1 MFEPVDENRYQAQ
14 IGVMGLGGAGGNAID
29 HMIEK
34 GMPGIRF
41 FAMNTDVQALE
52 RNKADHKTQ
61 LGPNLTRGLGSGGN
75 PEVGRQATEE
85 SIEHIKEIL
94 LDLDMLFIAAGEGG
108 GTGTGA
114 APLVAELA
122 HSLSI
127 LTVAVVTRPFDFE
140 GPVRKRQA
148 EDGINFLKRYV
159 DTLIVIPNQKLLSVI
174 PQNVSLKDS
183 FRMADD
189 VLFNATRGITDLITR
204 TGMINLDF
212 ADVRSIMSYR
222 GNAVIGIGSSRGE
235 NRAVDAAQKAISSP
249 LIEDFEISG
258 AKGILLNISG
268 GEDVSLH
275 EVNEAA
281 RIIYGYANQDS
292 NIIFGAIQDPEF
304 ADEIRVTVI
313 ATGIEE
319 MPPRVDK
326 VEELLHPT
334 TETLNKVP
342 AYMRRGI
349 ERKVTR
355 TFEKVEPKPLSDEDL
370 DIPAFLRRQVD

>member
-14 IGVMGLGGAGGNAID
+14 IGVMGLGGAGGNAVD
-29 HMIEK
+29 HMIER
-34 GMPGIRF
+34 GMPGMRF
-41 FAMNTDVQALE
+41 FALNTDVQALE
-52 RNKADHKTQ
+52 RSKAEHKIQ

-75 PEVGRQATEE
+75 PDVGRQATEE
-85 SIEHIKEIL
+85 SLEHIKEIL

-127 LTVAVVTRPFDFE
+127 LTVAVVTRPFEFE
-140 GPVRKRQA
+140 GPIRKRQA
-148 EDGINFLKRYV
+148 EEGISFLKRYV

-174 PQNVSLKDS
+174 PQNVSLRDS
-183 FRMADD
+183 FKMADD
-189 VLFNATRGITDLITR
+189 VLFNATRGVTDLITR

-222 GNAVIGIGSSRGE
+222 GSAVIGIGSSRGE

-304 ADEIRVTVI
+304 ADELRVTVI

-319 MPPRVDK
+319 MPPRVEK
-326 VEELLHPT
+326 VEELLHPSA
-334 TETLNKVP
+334 ETLNKVP
-342 AYMRRGI
+342 AYMRRGNEKRI
-349 ERKVTR
+349 SR

>member
-1 MFEPVDENRYQAQ
+1 MFEPVEDNRYQAQ
-14 IGVMGLGGAGGNAID
+14 IGVLGIGGAGGNAVD
-29 HMIEK
+29 HMIEH
-34 GMPGIRF
+34 GLPGVRF
-41 FAMNTDVQALE
+41 YALNTDVQALDKS
-52 RNKADHKTQ
+52 KAEHKIQ
-61 LGPNLTRGLGSGGN
+61 LGPTLTRGLGSGGN

-85 SIEHIKEIL
+85 SLDHIKEIL
-94 LDLDMLFIAAGEGG
+94 TDLDMVFIAAGEGG

-114 APLVAELA
+114 APLIAELA

-148 EDGINFLKRYV
+148 EEGLTMLKKYA

-174 PQNVSLKDS
+174 PQNMTLKDS
-183 FRMADD
+183 FRMADE

-212 ADVRSIMSYR
+212 ADVRAIMAHR
-222 GNAVIGIGSSRGE
+222 GSAVIGIGSSKGE

-268 GEDVSLH
+268 GEDITLH

-281 RIIYGYANQDS
+281 RIIYAYANQDS
-292 NIIFGAIQDPEF
+292 NIIFGAIQDADFE
-304 ADEIRVTVI
+304 DEIRVTVI

-319 MPPRVDK
+319 QIPRVEK
-326 VEELLHPT
+326 VEELLGPGT
-334 TETLNKVP
+334 DNLKVP
-342 AYMRRGI
+342 TFIRREKRSPRG
-349 ERKVTR
+349 
-355 TFEKVEPKPLSDEDL
+355 FEKVEPKPLSEEDL
-370 DIPAFLRRQVD
+370 DIPAFLRRQFD